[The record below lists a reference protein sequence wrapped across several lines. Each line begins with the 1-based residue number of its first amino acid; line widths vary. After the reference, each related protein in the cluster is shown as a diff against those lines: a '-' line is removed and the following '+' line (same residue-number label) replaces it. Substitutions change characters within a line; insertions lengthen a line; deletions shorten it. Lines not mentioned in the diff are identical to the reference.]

1 MKQEIERLRS
11 DIGVLEQATGLGLSF
26 DQRDAR
32 SVALGSLLGVP
43 AAIWSLVGPTQP
55 PITGIVLVATLLAVV
70 GASSL
75 DARRAGKTKAEEP
88 LRWREHKF
96 GIALSFFVTLAALA
110 YLMVGVWGGLSL
122 WGLALPTAVF
132 IGGVATA
139 VPAIADRRRSYLLGG
154 CFWTIAYAVVLPFC
168 DDRQLMLATALW
180 ILLAGA
186 TSAAIMFRQLRSQ
199 KVDAAD

>member
-1 MKQEIERLRS
+1 M
-11 DIGVLEQATGLGLSF
+11 
-26 DQRDAR
+26 
-32 SVALGSLLGVP
+32 P
-43 AAIWSLVGPTQP
+43 AAIWSLVGPTHP

-70 GASSL
+70 GASTL
-75 DARRAGKTKAEEP
+75 DARRARQTRADEP

-96 GIALSFFVTLAALA
+96 GIALFLFVTLAALV
-110 YLMVGVWGGLSL
+110 YLVVGVWGGLSL

-132 IGGVATA
+132 IGGIATA

-154 CFWTIAYAVVLPFC
+154 CLWTLAYAVVLPLC

-186 TSAAIMFRQLRSQ
+186 TSAAIMFWQLRTQ
-199 KVDAAD
+199 EIDAAD